1 MNHFPI
7 LPVLLPSLAGI
18 VMLLPPLST
27 RHTMQRWI
35 AWGVLTA
42 LMAIGGVLIL
52 QAQRE
57 TLTYAL
63 GGWQPPFGIFFVV
76 DRLAALLIA
85 LTAVLAFC
93 AGLYSAEEED
103 RKGPFY
109 YPLFL
114 FQVMGINGAFLT
126 GDLFNLFVFFEILLI
141 ASYAL
146 IVHGGGR
153 EKTKAG
159 FHYVTLNLI
168 GSALFL
174 VALGTLYGTV
184 GSLNMADMAYRVGQ
198 LLPEDQTLAK
208 TGGLLLL
215 LVFSLKSA
223 LLPLHFWLPK
233 TYAAASASV
242 VALFAVM
249 TKVGFYSIC
258 RVFAGIFG
266 NEAGALANLA
276 TPWIWPLAIATI
288 AIGSAGV
295 YAATSLRSITANMVI
310 VSVGTLLLA
319 FVIDGGQSVF
329 VGFYYMLH
337 STLVTGALFL
347 IADLIGRQRG
357 IAMDQMVRARP
368 VTQATLLSGVFFAF
382 AIAAIGLPPL
392 SGFVGKALLLQATSR
407 LAEQVWVWPALL
419 ISSLMALVAFTKAGS
434 TFFWH
439 VSPKDAPGGRN
450 ARMSQMVSLS
460 ILLSATVLM
469 TVFADSILAYSQGAA
484 RDIRNPPIIIQKQTQ
499 IDRSPIYEEKES

>member
-1 MNHFPI
+1 LVH
-7 LPVLLPSLAGI
+7 
-18 VMLLPPLST
+18 
-27 RHTMQRWI
+27 
-35 AWGVLTA
+35 
-42 LMAIGGVLIL
+42 
-52 QAQRE
+52 QAQQQP
-57 TLTYAL
+57 LTYAL
-63 GGWQPPFGIFFVV
+63 GGWQPPFGIFLVA
-76 DRLAALLIA
+76 DRLSALLIA

-93 AGLYSAEEED
+93 AGLYSAEKED
-103 RKGPFY
+103 PAEGPFY

-146 IVHGGGR
+146 LVHGGGR
-153 EKTKAG
+153 EKTRAG
-159 FHYVTLNLI
+159 FQYVTLNLI

-184 GSLNMADMAYRVGQ
+184 GSLNMADMSHRVGQ

-266 NEAGALANLA
+266 NDAGALANLA

-288 AIGSAGV
+288 AIGSIGV
-295 YAATSLRSITANMVI
+295 YAAASLRSITANMVI

-319 FVIDGGQSVF
+319 FVIGAGNPCSSVF
-329 VGFYYMLH
+329 IICC
-337 STLVTGALFL
+337 TLPSSP
-347 IADLIGRQRG
+347 
-357 IAMDQMVRARP
+357 ARC
-368 VTQATLLSGVFFAF
+368 F
-382 AIAAIGLPPL
+382 
-392 SGFVGKALLLQATSR
+392 
-407 LAEQVWVWPALL
+407 
-419 ISSLMALVAFTKAGS
+419 
-434 TFFWH
+434 
-439 VSPKDAPGGRN
+439 
-450 ARMSQMVSLS
+450 
-460 ILLSATVLM
+460 
-469 TVFADSILAYSQGAA
+469 
-484 RDIRNPPIIIQKQTQ
+484 
-499 IDRSPIYEEKES
+499 

>member
-1 MNHFPI
+1 MNHLPI
-7 LPVLLPSLAGI
+7 IPVLLPSVAAIL
-18 VMLLPPLST
+18 MLLPPLST
-27 RHTMQRWI
+27 RIKMQRWI
-35 AWGVLTA
+35 TWLVLIV
-42 LMAIGGVLIL
+42 LVAIGGMLVH
-52 QAQRE
+52 QAQHRP
-57 TLTYAL
+57 LTYAV
-63 GGWQPPFGIFFVV
+63 GGWQPPFGIFLVV
-76 DRLAALLIA
+76 DRLTALLIA
-85 LTAVLAFC
+85 LTAMLAFC
-93 AGLYSAEEED
+93 AGLYSAEKED
-103 RKGPFY
+103 REGPFY

-126 GDLFNLFVFFEILLI
+126 GDLFNLFVFFELLLI

-146 IVHGGGR
+146 LVHGGGR

-159 FHYVTLNLI
+159 FQYVTLNLI

-174 VALGTLYGTV
+174 VSLGTLYGTL
-184 GSLNMADMAYRVGQ
+184 GSLNMADMSYRVGQ

-266 NEAGALANLA
+266 NDAGALANIA
-276 TPWIWPLAIATI
+276 TPWVWPLAIATL
-288 AIGSAGV
+288 AIGSLGV
-295 YAATSLRSITANMVI
+295 YASTSLRSITANMVI

-319 FVIDGGQSVF
+319 FVIGGGKSLF
-329 VGFYYMLH
+329 VGFYYLLH
-337 STLVTGALFL
+337 STVVTGVLFL
-347 IADLIGRQRG
+347 IADLIGTQRG
-357 IAMDQMVRARP
+357 IATDQIVRARP
-368 VTQATLLSGVFFAF
+368 VSQATLLGGVFLIS

-392 SGFVGKALLLQATSR
+392 SGFVGKALLLKSTGR
-407 LAEQVWVWPALL
+407 FAEQVCVWPALL
-419 ISSLMALVAFTKAGS
+419 ISSLMALVAFSRAGS

-439 VSPKDAPGGRN
+439 VSSQDPSDGPKVRL
-450 ARMSQMVSLS
+450 SQMAAIS
-460 ILLSATVLM
+460 ILLSAIALM
-469 TVFADSILAYSQGAA
+469 TVFADSILEYSQGAA
-484 RDIRNPPIIIQKQTQ
+484 RDVRKRPIIMQHHTLTDGSKVHETH
-499 IDRSPIYEEKES
+499 ES